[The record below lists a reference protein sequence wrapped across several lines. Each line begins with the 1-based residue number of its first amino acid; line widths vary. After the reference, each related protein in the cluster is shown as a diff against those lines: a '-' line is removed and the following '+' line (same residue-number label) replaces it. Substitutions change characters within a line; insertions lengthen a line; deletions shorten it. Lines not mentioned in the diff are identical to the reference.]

1 MTLLGKLQV
10 LAQYSGH
17 MLQEHR
23 TEVNRFSKKRSLDL
37 IDELSID
44 SIFSIY
50 KLAIKQVTTVVELTY
65 AEKLNA
71 IVNFTGTIS
80 LNHQLEA
87 MRLINKLKTSRLSPI
102 DELSINGIV
111 EMWDVLKSPSP

>member
-1 MTLLGKLQV
+1 MTLFDKLQAI
-10 LAQYSGH
+10 LQYSGP

-23 TEVNRFSKKRSLDL
+23 TEANRLLKKRSLDL

-44 SIFSIY
+44 SIFFIY
-50 KLAIKQVTTVVELTY
+50 KPPIKQVTLTAELTFE
-65 AEKLNA
+65 EKLNA

-87 MRLINKLKTSRLSPI
+87 MRLLNKLKTSRLSSI

-111 EMWDVLKSPSP
+111 EMWDVFKAPSP